1 MKTAEKSLT
10 EIILFIDTST
20 INTVVAVLNND
31 KILDKVVWNGG
42 GELSD
47 SLLIKIDE
55 LLKKLNI
62 SPHNISSIAVNL
74 GPGSYTGLRI
84 GISAAN
90 AISWSRKIPIRS
102 AKLEGNKIIFLTP
115 PSINAVI
122 PIYSGQPNITKP
134 KKYKVW
140 TY

>member
-1 MKTAEKSLT
+1 MKTAEKSMTKFL
-10 EIILFIDTST
+10 LFIDTST

-31 KILDKVVWNGG
+31 KILDKVVWNGS

-62 SPHNISSIAVNL
+62 NLGDISSIAVNR

-84 GISAAN
+84 GISTVN

-102 AKLEGNKIIFLTP
+102 ARLEGNKIIFLTP
-115 PSINAVI
+115 PSIKAVI

-134 KKYKVW
+134 KKI
-140 TY
+140 

>member
-20 INTVVAVLNND
+20 ISTVVAVLNND
-31 KILDKVVWNGG
+31 KILDKVVWNGS

-47 SLLIKIDE
+47 SLLVKIDE

-62 SPHNISSIAVNL
+62 SPHDISSIAVNP

-84 GISAAN
+84 GISTVN

-102 AKLEGNKIIFLTP
+102 ARLEGNKIIFLTP
-115 PSINAVI
+115 PSIKAVI
-122 PIYSGQPNITKP
+122 PIYSGLPNITRP
-134 KKYKVW
+134 KKI
-140 TY
+140 

>member
-1 MKTAEKSLT
+1 MKTAEKSMTKFL
-10 EIILFIDTST
+10 LFIDTST
-20 INTVVAVLNND
+20 NNSVIAVLNSD
-31 KILDKVVWNGG
+31 KVLDKVVWDSS
-42 GELSD
+42 GELSN
-47 SLLIKIDE
+47 SLLVKVDE

-62 SPHNISSIAVNL
+62 NLSDISSIAVNL

-84 GISAAN
+84 GISTAN

-122 PIYSGQPNITKP
+122 PIYLGLPKITRP
-134 KKYKVW
+134 KKYKV
-140 TY
+140 

>member
-20 INTVVAVLNND
+20 ISTVVAVLNND
-31 KILDKVVWNGG
+31 KILDKVVWNGS

-47 SLLIKIDE
+47 SLLVKIDE

-62 SPHNISSIAVNL
+62 SPHDISSIAVNP

-84 GISAAN
+84 GISTAN

-102 AKLEGNKIIFLTP
+102 AKLEGSKIIFLTP

-122 PIYSGQPNITKP
+122 PIYSGLPNITRP
-134 KKYKVW
+134 KKI
-140 TY
+140 